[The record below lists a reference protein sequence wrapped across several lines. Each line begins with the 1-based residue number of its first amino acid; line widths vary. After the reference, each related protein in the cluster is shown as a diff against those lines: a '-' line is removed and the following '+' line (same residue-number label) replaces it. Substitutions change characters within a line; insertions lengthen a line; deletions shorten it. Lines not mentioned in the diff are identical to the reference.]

1 MSLVRDYI
9 KENFLEEVITY
20 KVKKGKEEEFIEFLD
35 ENGIKK
41 SIGQLRLFGITKP
54 QSFYQQYI
62 YKKRK

>member
-1 MSLVRDYI
+1 MLVRDYI

-20 KVKKGKEEEFIEFLD
+20 KVKKGKEEEFIEFLN

-41 SIGQLRLFGITKP
+41 SIDQLKLFGITKP
-54 QSFYQQYI
+54 QSFYHQYI